1 MKKFNIV
8 KKQFN
13 LYNHTFAQN
22 ACYGA
27 FNLVHNNINQ
37 ASVWLIDDY
46 TTNNIK
52 VLIGNKWVTLNLHN
66 KCVAG
71 YYNNFIKPL
80 IEKNDLKGRCVI
92 KYSHNEYSSMQSND
106 TLTRRKK
113 VKSITPNHKTID
125 EGFII

>member
-13 LYNHTFAQN
+13 LYNYTFTQG

-27 FNLVHNNINQ
+27 FNVVYNNVNQ

-46 TTNNIK
+46 TSNYIK
-52 VLIGNKWVTLNLHN
+52 VLTGNKWVTISLHN

-71 YYNNFIKPL
+71 YYNKFIQPL
-80 IEKNDLKGRCVI
+80 IDKNNLKGRCVV
-92 KYSHNEYSSMQSND
+92 KYTNNEYSAMQSND
-106 TLTRRKK
+106 TITRRKK
-113 VKSITPNHKTID
+113 VKSITPNHKPVDT
-125 EGFII
+125 GFMI

>member
-13 LYNHTFAQN
+13 LYGYTFSKN
-22 ACYGA
+22 SCYGE
-27 FNLVHNNINQ
+27 FNLMHNKINQ

-46 TTNNIK
+46 TSNNIK
-52 VLIGNKWVTLNLHN
+52 VLIGNKWVTISLHN

-71 YYNNFIKPL
+71 YYSHFIKPL
-80 IEKNDLKGRCVI
+80 IDKNNLQGHCVV
-92 KYSHNEYSSMQSND
+92 KYSQTEYNAMHSND
-106 TLTRRKK
+106 TITRRKK
-113 VKSITPNHKTID
+113 VKSITPNHKPID

>member
-52 VLIGNKWVTLNLHN
+52 VLIGNKWVTLTLHN

-71 YYNNFIKPL
+71 YYNHFIKPL
-80 IEKNDLKGRCVI
+80 IDKNNLKGRCIV
-92 KYSHNEYSSMQSND
+92 KYSHNEYTTMQSND
-106 TLTRRKK
+106 TIVRRKK
-113 VKSITPNHKTID
+113 VKSITPNHKPVDT
-125 EGFII
+125 GFII